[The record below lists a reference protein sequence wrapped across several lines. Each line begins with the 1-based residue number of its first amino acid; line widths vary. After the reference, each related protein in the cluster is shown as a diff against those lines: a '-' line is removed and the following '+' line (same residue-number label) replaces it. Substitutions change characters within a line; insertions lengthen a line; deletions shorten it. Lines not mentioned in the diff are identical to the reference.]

1 MDPVNVASVGP
12 SARATGV
19 DSQSYIVA
27 ERIDLLSAK
36 RAPRARKAAT
46 RRTHSKGFALR
57 QKYPNSGPPKEA
69 RQQRSSDLEF
79 QDAKRVQE
87 SLLAPVESRCL
98 RWLARRLPSAISPD
112 HLTLIGFAAQLL
124 GGVSYAL
131 AGRWPVCLL
140 IVNLFIAVNWFGDS
154 LDGTVARMRN
164 KLRPRYGFY
173 VDHMTDTFG
182 ALFLICGLA
191 LSGYVT
197 ERVAIA
203 MLVGF
208 LMLSV
213 DTYLATYTI
222 GAFRLSFWK
231 FSPTE
236 MRILLALGN
245 AYAFYHPV
253 VRFLGRERLFFD
265 VAGTIATVSMAVVVV
280 ASTIRNTVLLYR
292 AETV

>member
-1 MDPVNVASVGP
+1 VDPMNVVSVGP
-12 SARATGV
+12 SAKAGGV
-19 DSQSYIVA
+19 GSQSCIVA
-27 ERIDLLSAK
+27 ERIDPVSAK

-46 RRTHSKGFALR
+46 RRTHSKGFALH
-57 QKYPNSGPPKEA
+57 QKYPNSRPPKEA
-69 RQQRSSDLEF
+69 QQECSPDLQF
-79 QDAKRVQE
+79 KDAKRVQE
-87 SLLAPVESRCL
+87 SLLAPFESRCL
-98 RWLARRLPSAISPD
+98 RWLARRMPPRISPD
-112 HLTLIGFAAQLL
+112 HLTLLGFAAQLL

-140 IVNLFIAVNWFGDS
+140 IANLFIALNWFGDS
-154 LDGTVARMRN
+154 LDGTVARIRN

-173 VDHMTDTFG
+173 VDHITDTFG

-253 VRFLGRERLFFD
+253 VHFLGRERLFFD
-265 VAGTIATVSMAVVVV
+265 VAGIIASASMAVVVV
-280 ASTIRNTVLLYR
+280 ASTIHNTVLLYR